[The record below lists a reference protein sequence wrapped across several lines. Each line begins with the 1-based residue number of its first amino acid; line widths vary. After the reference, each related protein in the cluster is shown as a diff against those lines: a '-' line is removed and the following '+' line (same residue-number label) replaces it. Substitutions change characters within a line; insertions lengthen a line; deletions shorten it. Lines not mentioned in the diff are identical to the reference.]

1 MKNKDIICDVI
12 NGYFM
17 DVSNDVIRVKGDEA
31 MVEDLSAKICK
42 ALKIREEDEHGRI

>member
-17 DVSNDVIRVKGDEA
+17 DVSNDVIKVKGDEA
-31 MVEDLSAKICK
+31 MIEDLSVKICK
-42 ALKIREEDEHGRI
+42 ALKIEEENECGRI